1 MVARPLL
8 LDAAGRR
15 LPGSSA
21 VRMQQPR
28 VDAPASGTV
37 WHVHAQGE
45 DCLSERTRQRG
56 HESLRCLLASV
67 YVGDQRARVACKRSL
82 AHSLE
87 LPPDQELLVDLPV
100 MEAYAY
106 KYAANPAAGARR
118 IMLCAYSLAR
128 SSAVCAARSSAIVR
142 SSYPTVGVAVLEP
155 QGRTL
160 DDLAVLRWLEHGC
173 FLVSESSPLLV
184 LYWQVLFSFLF
195 RRLPPTNWPVYRVAC
210 DIFPTYAHPTC
221 SCFLRCLVDAK
232 KWKRHLT
239 LLMRPQL
246 AGTNHWPLA

>member
-1 MVARPLL
+1 
-8 LDAAGRR
+8 
-15 LPGSSA
+15 
-21 VRMQQPR
+21 
-28 VDAPASGTV
+28 
-37 WHVHAQGE
+37 
-45 DCLSERTRQRG
+45 
-56 HESLRCLLASV
+56 
-67 YVGDQRARVACKRSL
+67 
-82 AHSLE
+82 
-87 LPPDQELLVDLPV
+87 

-232 KWKRHLT
+232 KWKRHLIADARSRGGT
-239 LLMRPQL
+239 TACRHESL
-246 AGTNHWPLA
+246 AACMSCNATFSRSLRSRWSRASSNSSRAWRTGPSCWSRWAMAVSLIRAGLVQRSTYRA